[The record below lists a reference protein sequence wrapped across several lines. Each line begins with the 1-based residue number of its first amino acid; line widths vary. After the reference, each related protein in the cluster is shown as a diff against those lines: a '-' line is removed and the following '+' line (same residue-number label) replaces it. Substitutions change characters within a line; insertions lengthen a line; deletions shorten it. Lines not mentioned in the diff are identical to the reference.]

1 MSTERDIDQLEAAL
15 RDYVRQLVA
24 FDQGHRVTESL
35 EAARQNFRAKV
46 RAAFGSEEGAANPTP
61 TETGP

>member
-1 MSTERDIDQLEAAL
+1 MTTERDIDQFEGAI

-35 EAARQNFRAKV
+35 EAARQSFRNALRAVLGAKIKE
-46 RAAFGSEEGAANPTP
+46 RASNE
-61 TETGP
+61 